1 MKQYTWTVTVDA
13 DSEADGAFPDLDSP
27 DIATPEGEAVAVMEG
42 EKAPAPEAG
51 KGTET
56 HRVVCTFSR
65 LRGRITVS
73 IDEDAF
79 DLPAGFLG
87 LCAARREIFRLGAEQ
102 AVLAVDRRGH
112 ASLILRGN
120 TLPPEVS

>member
-27 DIATPEGEAVAVMEG
+27 DIAAPEEEGEAVMEG
-42 EKAPAPEAG
+42 EKAPAPEEG

-56 HRVVCTFSR
+56 HRVVYTFSR

-73 IDEDAF
+73 IDGDAF

>member
-1 MKQYTWTVTVDA
+1 MKQYTWTVTVEA
-13 DSEADGAFPDLDSP
+13 DSEADRAFSNLDSP
-27 DIATPEGEAVAVMEG
+27 DIAAPEGEAVADMEG
-42 EKAPAPEAG
+42 EKAPAPEEG

-56 HRVVCTFSR
+56 HRVVYTFSR

-73 IDEDAF
+73 IDGDAF

>member
-42 EKAPAPEAG
+42 EKAPAPEEG

-56 HRVVCTFSR
+56 HRVVYTFSR

-73 IDEDAF
+73 IDGDAF
-79 DLPAGFLG
+79 DLPAGFLASVPPG
-87 LCAARREIFRLGAEQ
+87 VRSSAWGQSRRCWPWTG
-102 AVLAVDRRGH
+102 VDTP
-112 ASLILRGN
+112 A
-120 TLPPEVS
+120 

>member
-1 MKQYTWTVTVDA
+1 MKQYTWTVTV
-13 DSEADGAFPDLDSP
+13 EAYGETDGIFSDPDCP
-27 DIATPEGEAVAVMEG
+27 DIATPEGEAVADMEG
-42 EKAPAPEAG
+42 EKAPAPEEG

-73 IDEDAF
+73 IDGDAF
-79 DLPAGFLG
+79 ELPAGFLG

-120 TLPPEVS
+120 TLLPEVS

>member
-1 MKQYTWTVTVDA
+1 MKQYTWTVTVEA

-27 DIATPEGEAVAVMEG
+27 DIATPEEEGVAVMEG

-51 KGTET
+51 KGTAT

-73 IDEDAF
+73 IDGDAF

-120 TLPPEVS
+120 TLLPEVS

>member
-1 MKQYTWTVTVDA
+1 MKQYTWIVTVDA

-27 DIATPEGEAVAVMEG
+27 DIATPEGEAVADMEG
-42 EKAPAPEAG
+42 EKAPAPKEG
-51 KGTET
+51 QGTET
-56 HRVVCTFSR
+56 HRVVYTFSR

-73 IDEDAF
+73 IDGDAF
-79 DLPAGFLG
+79 ELPAGFLG